1 MHEWMLEFVGLLRK
15 VPDTVWAAVIAASIA
30 FLTTILTNKNSRK
43 QLRMQLQHEAQ
54 ERERERA
61 MALRRDV
68 FLPAAEA
75 LIRGQHALGQVVN
88 IDAPIEEA
96 QKLMNSALTAT
107 SKIHLVADESTVR
120 AVMAYTTTLMP
131 AYMELLQLRVPIL
144 IRANQAK
151 SHQAIADRAFADL
164 TRTNELMKQF
174 NISGQT
180 DQGAWARLVRQSEAE
195 QKLMQEHIE
204 KANGFRSANM
214 VAQQAMGKRSSGL
227 SVQLARCF
235 PDALLSARKELGLPI
250 DEAAYRELFA
260 TQEADAIKT
269 ADKFFAE
276 LGRLLGLPP
285 KIPDEDKPT

>member
-107 SKIHLVADESTVR
+107 SKI
-120 AVMAYTTTLMP
+120 
-131 AYMELLQLRVPIL
+131 
-144 IRANQAK
+144 
-151 SHQAIADRAFADL
+151 
-164 TRTNELMKQF
+164 
-174 NISGQT
+174 
-180 DQGAWARLVRQSEAE
+180 
-195 QKLMQEHIE
+195 
-204 KANGFRSANM
+204 
-214 VAQQAMGKRSSGL
+214 
-227 SVQLARCF
+227 
-235 PDALLSARKELGLPI
+235 
-250 DEAAYRELFA
+250 
-260 TQEADAIKT
+260 
-269 ADKFFAE
+269 
-276 LGRLLGLPP
+276 
-285 KIPDEDKPT
+285 